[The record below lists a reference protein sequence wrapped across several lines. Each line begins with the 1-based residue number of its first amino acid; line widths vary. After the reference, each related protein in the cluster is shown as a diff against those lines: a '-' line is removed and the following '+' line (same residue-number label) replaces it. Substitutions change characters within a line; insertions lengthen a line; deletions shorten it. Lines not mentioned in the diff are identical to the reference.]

1 MDEAQ
6 FEIDGVHRKIL
17 FHGECETMRPVCRA
31 LCCREWDVGIS
42 AEEHASG
49 RYDAEVICVLT
60 EKACPTPALPCIDR
74 RYRLGR
80 RDDRSCVYLEDDRC
94 RIYDERPRVCRDFS
108 CQSGWRLA
116 SVFAAEAPPPEG
128 SPPEGALPGGTPPAK
143 AETVARLTE
152 DMTFVP
158 HPLLKLHTVFYLQ
171 PRREVVFVKEMVGAC
186 GKFTTRGSLDLP
198 QLDDAALMRLID
210 LFARKEPLG
219 QVYRRFCER
228 SGGAGAAGSTAG
240 SAAGAGDG
248 GAALTLPQFFEI
260 VWLLNQHSI
269 VLDSRNFKGM
279 LGGVG
284 AIG

>member
-17 FHGECETMRPVCRA
+17 FHGECETMRRVCRA

-60 EKACPTPALPCIDR
+60 EKACPTPSLPCIDR

-80 RDDRSCVYLEDDRC
+80 RDDASCVYLEDDRC

-108 CQSGWRLA
+108 CRSGWRLT
-116 SVFAAEAPPPEG
+116 SVFAAEDPPPES
-128 SPPEGALPGGTPPAK
+128 SPPESALPGGTPPPPTK
-143 AETVARLTE
+143 AEAVARLTE
-152 DMTFVP
+152 DMTFVL

-171 PRREVVFVKEMVGAC
+171 PRREVVFVKQMVGAC
-186 GKFTTRGSLDLP
+186 DKFTTRGSLD
-198 QLDDAALMRLID
+198 
-210 LFARKEPLG
+210 
-219 QVYRRFCER
+219 
-228 SGGAGAAGSTAG
+228 
-240 SAAGAGDG
+240 
-248 GAALTLPQFFEI
+248 LPQFFEI

>member
-49 RYDAEVICVLT
+49 RYEAEVICVLT
-60 EKACPTPALPCIDR
+60 EKACPTPSLPCVDR

-80 RDDRSCVYLEDDRC
+80 RDDRSCVYLENDRC
-94 RIYDERPRVCRDFS
+94 RIYGERPRVCRDFS

-116 SVFAAEAPPPEG
+116 SVFAAEG
-128 SPPEGALPGGTPPAK
+128 SPSEGGLPVGTPPPPTK
-143 AETVARLTE
+143 AEAVARLTE

-158 HPLLKLHTVFYLQ
+158 HPLLRLHTVFYLQ

-228 SGGAGAAGSTAG
+228 SGGAGRAGG
-240 SAAGAGDG
+240 GDG
-248 GAALTLPQFFEI
+248 AREGEAALTLPQFFEI

-269 VLDSRNFKGM
+269 VLDSRNFRGM